1 MRVALHIEMDLAT
14 ICRRLAVRAV
24 ALIATIS
31 AYMFVWFRRR
41 LHATCGVSVTYG
53 PMLERDI
60 AR

>member
-1 MRVALHIEMDLAT
+1 MDLAT

-41 LHATCGVSVTYG
+41 LHATRGVSVTYG